1 MYIVSHL
8 AARKK
13 HYRKWYYFVV
23 YEGYDIAEGEW
34 ILRSDLEI
42 DCPELVVK
50 FDLIDPLPHNSGV
63 SQIKIDPKSIAPT
76 PEPTWKDQIPTKFGE
91 PSKWRPRRN
100 PRRAVRA
107 QPASTGDGVGVTL

>member
-50 FDLIDPLPHNSGV
+50 FDLIDPLPPNSGV
-63 SQIKIDPKSIAPT
+63 SQIKTKAVAPT
-76 PEPTWKDQIPTKFGE
+76 PD
-91 PSKWRPRRN
+91 RRN

>member
-50 FDLIDPLPHNSGV
+50 FDLIDPLPPNSGV
-63 SQIKIDPKSIAPT
+63 SQIKIDPKSIART
-76 PEPTWKDQIPTKFGE
+76 
-91 PSKWRPRRN
+91 
-100 PRRAVRA
+100 
-107 QPASTGDGVGVTL
+107 